1 MIRSVLLPLL
11 LLLLLLSLPG
21 VANAQAYGFLL
32 KIQDPSAFLGDEAEV
47 VLTGPDGNT
56 TVIVRDDGTMPDAIA
71 GDRAYSAS
79 VSERLGSPV
88 TAVITGGD
96 SRWEGTAELDLESD
110 KPEIHLRLR
119 AGGVAETFESD
130 LELSPV
136 SMGDQ
141 SDAPPPP
148 GVDPGIGVWL
158 WGFLF
163 LGVGVGVGIAVV
175 RLGRRPTAA
184 SPLAGVRAQHEAP
197 RRIEPADLAAALEG
211 PLAGTRLAVLGTLRW
226 PPENAIPCVEQAPL
240 PIELVRA
247 VERLAVE
254 PGPPVALL
262 LTAPDLL
269 DRPGPG
275 DPVVDLAREVGGRFP
290 LWVVGGPQAWTQ
302 WSPGQE

>member
-1 MIRSVLLPLL
+1 MIRAV

-21 VANAQAYGFLL
+21 VASAQAYGFLL
-32 KIQDPSAFLGDEAEV
+32 KVEDPSAFLGDEAKV
-47 VLTGPDGNT
+47 VLTGPEGT
-56 TVIVRDDGTMPDAIA
+56 TTATVRDDGTMPDAIA
-71 GDRAYSAS
+71 GDRAYSVS

-96 SRWEGTAELDLESD
+96 SRWEGTVELDLESD
-110 KPEIHLRLR
+110 KPEIHLMLR

-136 SMGDQ
+136 SVGDH

-148 GVDPGIGVWL
+148 GVDPGIGIWL

-163 LGVGVGVGIAVV
+163 LGVGLGVGIAVV

-184 SPLAGVRAQHEAP
+184 SALEGVPGRREAP
-197 RRIEPADLAAALEG
+197 RRVEPADLAAALAG

-240 PIELVRA
+240 PVELVRA

-275 DPVVDLAREVGGRFP
+275 DPVVELAREVGGRFP
-290 LWVVGGPQAWTQ
+290 LWVVGGPQGWSQ
-302 WSPGQE
+302 WSPEQE